1 MYSKTVALL
10 IQAYFTSKVFTPPN
24 KNLTVKKAVSTE
36 GLTGMIFANI
46 LPKFLVTL
54 NLLRTLVYIYMMYQ
68 QEIGSIPILP
78 DRNYKFSDW
87 NFIDIFCLL
96 SAIGGSLLRLWC
108 FKTLKEFFTFNVVIQ
123 KDHKLITD
131 GPYSLL
137 VHPAVSI
144 LLFHKNKISFYFV
157 NSAEGIL
164 INHITQYT
172 GGFLMAGASLR
183 MWYQLFFYIPIYFN
197 FGAPGQGKTLL
208 LLIIGIQ
215 LILQIFSTHK
225 RITHEEKE
233 LKKHFGKEWDVYFSQ
248 RKRLI
253 PYIF

>member
-137 VHPAVSI
+137 VHPA
-144 LLFHKNKISFYFV
+144 
-157 NSAEGIL
+157 
-164 INHITQYT
+164 YT